1 MLTAEASK
9 LTAEASKLTAEA
21 SKLTAEAS
29 KLTAEASKLTVEAS
43 KLTAE
48 TSRMTAETSRMTAE
62 TSRMTAEASTT
73 EARDGRGKAMASVL
87 YQSIETLSKD
97 KGIDPEIVVG
107 AVEDAIALA
116 TRKYYKTTESMRAE
130 MDRETGEI
138 RAYVFKTVVET
149 PEQVEDETNQIS
161 LEKAREMAPEVEVG
175 GELRFYKDTT
185 PLGRIA
191 AQMAK
196 QVIFQKVREAE
207 RDTVFNEYNHRAGEV
222 LNATVKRLEPM
233 DTIFDLGKAE
243 ARMPKREQSRLE
255 QFAVG
260 ERVRV
265 VLLRVDRAAKGP
277 QVIVSRA
284 APGLVSSL
292 FQSEVPEIYDGTVTI
307 RAIAREAG
315 ERTKIAVMSRDKDVD
330 PVGACVGMK
339 GMRVQSII
347 RELRGE
353 KIDIIEYSE
362 EITTFA
368 EKALQPAKVSRV
380 SITDLGEKQIE
391 VIVDDTQLS
400 LAIGKKGQNVRLAAK
415 LLQWKIDIKSEE
427 EKRQEVEQQMT
438 AMSGGPTTPIEQ
450 VTELGEQILE
460 KLIAAGITTIE
471 ELADMTPEQL
481 EEVPGIG
488 EKTVEKISTA
498 VRHYFGQY
506 EEGEER
512 PAVAAIAAASEIEG
526 DAAEASA
533 DAEVSHPDHARDVE
547 ASLGSEAST
556 EDNIIAAEES
566 TGEAEESMLSE
577 KLSGTTEERLAEE
590 AAEFGEAQ
598 ELNGVST
605 DDLIAAEDRAS
616 MSDANDDADAR
627 EEKIEL
633 ENDEVDNLAVQ
644 ANEVSDEGI
653 DTDGHDRG

>member
-1 MLTAEASK
+1 
-9 LTAEASKLTAEA
+9 
-21 SKLTAEAS
+21 
-29 KLTAEASKLTVEAS
+29 
-43 KLTAE
+43 
-48 TSRMTAETSRMTAE
+48 
-62 TSRMTAEASTT
+62 
-73 EARDGRGKAMASVL
+73 
-87 YQSIETLSKD
+87 
-97 KGIDPEIVVG
+97 
-107 AVEDAIALA
+107 
-116 TRKYYKTTESMRAE
+116 MRAE
-130 MDRETGEI
+130 MDKETGEI
-138 RAYVFKTVVET
+138 RAYVYKTVVEG
-149 PEQVEDETNQIS
+149 PEQVEDEINQLT
-161 LEKAREMAPEVEVG
+161 LEQARALAPEVEVG

-207 RDTVFNEYNHRAGEV
+207 RDTVFLEYNHRAGEV

-233 DTIFDLGKAE
+233 DVIFDLGKAE

-284 APGLVSSL
+284 APGLVQNL

-307 RAIAREAG
+307 KAIAREAG
-315 ERTKIAVMSRDKDVD
+315 ERTKIAVQSRDKDVD

-353 KIDIIEYSE
+353 KIDIIEYSD

-368 EKALQPAKVSRV
+368 EKALQPAKVSKV
-380 SITDLGEKQIE
+380 SITNLEEKQIE

-415 LLQWKIDIKSEE
+415 LLGWKIDIKSEE
-427 EKRQEVEQQMT
+427 EKRQEVEQQMQE
-438 AMSGGPTTPIEQ
+438 MGGGVTTPVEQ
-450 VTELGEQILE
+450 IKDLGDAILE
-460 KLIAAGITTIE
+460 KLIAAGITTVE

-481 EEVPGIG
+481 EEIPGIG
-488 EKTVEKISTA
+488 EKTLEKISVA

-512 PAVAAIAAASEIEG
+512 PVVAEQAPAETTEQAALEGSEETSG
-526 DAAEASA
+526 DKTPEEILAAEAG
-533 DAEVSHPDHARDVE
+533 E
-547 ASLGSEAST
+547 AGTVKQVHGVST
-556 EDNIIAAEES
+556 EDVVDAEEV
-566 TGEAEESMLSE
+566 ESE
-577 KLSGTTEERLAEE
+577 
-590 AAEFGEAQ
+590 
-598 ELNGVST
+598 
-605 DDLIAAEDRAS
+605 
-616 MSDANDDADAR
+616 SDALSDADAR

-633 ENDEVDNLAVQ
+633 TNDTVDSLVNEAQ
-644 ANEVSDEGI
+644 EVSDEGI
-653 DTDGHDRG
+653 DSDEQDRG

>member
-1 MLTAEASK
+1 
-9 LTAEASKLTAEA
+9 
-21 SKLTAEAS
+21 
-29 KLTAEASKLTVEAS
+29 
-43 KLTAE
+43 
-48 TSRMTAETSRMTAE
+48 
-62 TSRMTAEASTT
+62 
-73 EARDGRGKAMASVL
+73 MASVL

-97 KGIDPEIVVG
+97 KGIEPAIVVG

-116 TRKYYKTTESMRAE
+116 TRKYYKTQENMRAE

-138 RAYVFKTVVET
+138 RAYVFKTVVEG
-149 PEQVEDETNQIS
+149 PEQVEDEVNQMT
-161 LEKAREMAPEVEVG
+161 LDAARELAPEVEVG
-175 GELRFYKDTT
+175 GELRFYKDTS

-207 RDTVFNEYNHRAGEV
+207 RDTVFLEYNHRAGEV

-233 DTIFDLGKAE
+233 DVIFDLGKAE

-284 APGLVSSL
+284 APALVQSL

-315 ERTKIAVMSRDKDVD
+315 ERTKIAVVSRDKDVD

-380 SITDLGEKQIE
+380 SIVDLAEKQLE

-427 EKRQEVEQQMT
+427 EKRQEVEQQMQ
-438 AMSGGPTTPIEQ
+438 AMGGGPTTPVEQ
-450 VTELGEQILE
+450 ITELGETILE
-460 KLIAAGITTIE
+460 KLIAAGITTVE

-481 EEVPGIG
+481 EEIPGIG
-488 EKTVEKISTA
+488 EKTLEKISVA

-512 PAVAAIAAASEIEG
+512 PAVVVPEVGAS
-526 DAAEASA
+526 
-533 DAEVSHPDHARDVE
+533 
-547 ASLGSEAST
+547 
-556 EDNIIAAEES
+556 AAEEHLIDE
-566 TGEAEESMLSE
+566 TNAEESGLESSLEKTPEEMLVADASE
-577 KLSGTTEERLAEE
+577 VGEVEEVRGLSTEEIAEVEE
-590 AAEFGEAQ
+590 AGSA
-598 ELNGVST
+598 
-605 DDLIAAEDRAS
+605 
-616 MSDANDDADAR
+616 SDAFSDADAR
-627 EEKIEL
+627 EEAIEL
-633 ENDEVDNLAVQ
+633 DNDAVDSLVNESQ
-644 ANEVSDEGI
+644 EVSDEGI
-653 DTDGHDRG
+653 DGEGHDRG

>member
-1 MLTAEASK
+1 
-9 LTAEASKLTAEA
+9 
-21 SKLTAEAS
+21 
-29 KLTAEASKLTVEAS
+29 
-43 KLTAE
+43 
-48 TSRMTAETSRMTAE
+48 
-62 TSRMTAEASTT
+62 
-73 EARDGRGKAMASVL
+73 MASAL
-87 YQSIETLSKD
+87 YQSIEMLSRE

-116 TRKYYKTTESMRAE
+116 TRKFYKTQETMRGE
-130 MDRETGEI
+130 LDRESGEI
-138 RAYVFKTVVET
+138 RAYVYKTVVDAD
-149 PEQVEDETNQIS
+149 EQVEDPENQLT
-161 LEKAREMAPEVEVG
+161 LEQARELAPEVEVG

-207 RDTVFNEYNHRAGEV
+207 RDTVFQEYGSRTGEI
-222 LNATVKRLEPM
+222 LTATVKRLEPM
-233 DTIFDLGKAE
+233 DVIFDLGKAE

-284 APGLVSSL
+284 APALVQSL
-292 FQSEVPEIYDGTVTI
+292 FQSEVPEIYDGTVII

-353 KIDIIEYSE
+353 KIDIIEFSE

-380 SITDLGEKQIE
+380 SITDLGEKQLE

-415 LLQWKIDIKSEE
+415 LLGWKIDIKSEE
-427 EKRQEVEQQMT
+427 EKRQEVEQQMQG
-438 AMSGGPTTPIEQ
+438 MGGGPTTAIEQ
-450 VTELGEQILE
+450 VGELGESIIQ
-460 KLIAAGITTIE
+460 KLVAAGITTVE
-471 ELADMTPEQL
+471 ALADMTPEQL
-481 EEVPGIG
+481 EEIPGIG
-488 EKTVEKISTA
+488 EKTLEKISVA

-506 EEGEER
+506 EPGEER
-512 PAVAAIAAASEIEG
+512 PAAAEAAASE
-526 DAAEASA
+526 DAAAAAAEAASDA
-533 DAEVSHPDHARDVE
+533 SLAEEEEALRLDLTQEGEEPAGEDGTGLIDDEVAEEQVSEITETGEDLDAEGAEPVE
-547 ASLGSEAST
+547 PGGHDT
-556 EDNIIAAEES
+556 
-566 TGEAEESMLSE
+566 SE
-577 KLSGTTEERLAEE
+577 KLRETAVEEDIAEPG
-590 AAEFGEAQ
+590 EFQ
-598 ELNGVST
+598 EEGDKKNGGG
-605 DDLIAAEDRAS
+605 A
-616 MSDANDDADAR
+616 
-627 EEKIEL
+627 
-633 ENDEVDNLAVQ
+633 
-644 ANEVSDEGI
+644 
-653 DTDGHDRG
+653 